1 LRRQTRYLGAS
12 TPSTKSRPGRRPG
25 RLPRLVGRL
34 LSLALGCVVMLLA
47 CANPAFADG
56 PVLMAN
62 ITSATGQLS
71 TYQVTLDQLIS
82 TPGCT
87 QSAQEGLDESVTTAS
102 NATVQEQIP
111 SHAWNLGI
119 ALTCFP
125 TATTPIA
132 SAIQNVFVT
141 QSNGKLER
149 GDNSQ
154 LSPAD
159 LGFSSTP
166 SNFQDGL
173 QPLVGQNSENSE
185 VYYVRPDRVG
195 VSDAAASDVV
205 VEDAPLV
212 VSVYEGPRLDV
223 SISASASSVAQG
235 TAITFTSSVAN
246 ADGNALDYQWDFGD
260 GAMASGADPPPHAF
274 GAGSYTV
281 SLLVTDGA
289 GGSGGSATDVT
300 ISSPTPQTTT
310 QATKTTGPT
319 HSRGKTPGDGAGK
332 PTKSAGTGQPGTTKG
347 AGKHHPTTK
356 PKPKPKPKP
365 KSKPKPKPKPS
376 VTASTH
382 KSSSGGSAQP
392 SGPISV
398 THTGTTGAAPGA
410 QTGTVTSSTPPAPST
425 TSKPAH
431 QPTHKPRQ
439 PAHSA
444 PPSRPKGTPVSGLLI
459 GAITPATPAA
469 ISRLEAA
476 ATGSKATAPPSRPPQ
491 SASRLGA
498 IAAVA
503 GVVLLLVLGAVREL
517 GRRTRLI

>member
-1 LRRQTRYLGAS
+1 L
-12 TPSTKSRPGRRPG
+12 
-25 RLPRLVGRL
+25 RLVGRL
-34 LSLALGCVVMLLA
+34 LPLALGSVVVLLA
-47 CANPAFADG
+47 CANTAYADS
-56 PVLMAN
+56 PVLVAN
-62 ITSATGQLS
+62 IISATGQPS

-87 QSAQEGLDESVTTAS
+87 QSAQEGLDESVTTAN

-119 ALTCFP
+119 ALTCVP

-132 SAIQNVFVT
+132 SAIQSVFVT
-141 QSNGKLER
+141 QSDGRLEK
-149 GDNSQ
+149 GNNSQ
-154 LSPAD
+154 LSPSD
-159 LGFSSTP
+159 LGFSSAP

-205 VEDAPLV
+205 VEDAPLI
-212 VSVYEGPRLDV
+212 VSVYEGARLGV
-223 SISASASSVAQG
+223 SISASASSVPQG

-246 ADGNALDYQWDFGD
+246 ADGSPLSYVWDFGD
-260 GAMASGADPPPHAF
+260 GTTYSGAEPPPHIF
-274 GAGSYTV
+274 GAGGSYTV
-281 SLLVTDGA
+281 GLLVTDGA
-289 GGSGGSATDVT
+289 GGAGGSTTDVT

-310 QATKTTGPT
+310 QPTKTTGPT
-319 HSRGKTPGDGAGK
+319 HSRGKTPGAGAGK
-332 PTKSAGTGQPGTTKG
+332 PTKSAGTGKPGTTKG
-347 AGKHHPTTK
+347 AGKHHPTT
-356 PKPKPKPKP
+356 KPKPKPKP

-382 KSSSGGSAQP
+382 KSSSAASAGP
-392 SGPISV
+392 SGATPV
-398 THTGTTGAAPGA
+398 THTVTHTSTTGTAPGT
-410 QTGTVTSSTPPAPST
+410 QTGASSSSTVTPSTVTSSPPPAPST

-439 PAHSA
+439 PTHTA

-476 ATGSKATAPPSRPPQ
+476 AAGSKATAPPSRPPQ
-491 SASRLGA
+491 SASSLGA

-503 GVVLLLVLGAVREL
+503 GVVLLLLLGAVREL